1 MHSEKTRIP
10 KQKRSIAR
18 KRLIKKTA
26 LGLFSE
32 KGYANVSTNEI
43 AKEANISIGSLYR
56 YFPNK
61 KEIYNELV
69 DDLYSDVLEKIIP
82 EDISRL
88 SPLALIKKYIFS
100 VMESHRYLTSFQKEV
115 TSLSYQNDDFR
126 RLENP
131 YRTFAIN
138 KILSLLEFY
147 KSSLK
152 IKDLSTAAFMIHTS
166 IEAIVH
172 ELSFFPD
179 EAHDEEKVISEFAEM
194 LYNYLFK
201 APAPR
206 DD

>member
-1 MHSEKTRIP
+1 
-10 KQKRSIAR
+10 
-18 KRLIKKTA
+18 
-26 LGLFSE
+26 
-32 KGYANVSTNEI
+32 
-43 AKEANISIGSLYR
+43 
-56 YFPNK
+56 
-61 KEIYNELV
+61 
-69 DDLYSDVLEKIIP
+69 
-82 EDISRL
+82 
-88 SPLALIKKYIFS
+88 
-100 VMESHRYLTSFQKEV
+100 MESHRYLTSFQKEV

-201 APAPR
+201 TPAPR
-206 DD
+206 DDWDQTDRPPLGMRNPYALTGGFSDGLLTQAFLFYLSFKINSEYFKTSDNFSSPINLNYPSSWKYLLRPFGDTGFRTCWCHK